1 MKKKRGRRIKRRIAA
16 LKGKKKPGESSADIR
31 ARYRH
36 QHPEHAMVAI
46 LGVID
51 HARQLTGKL
60 PGSAREAENIV
71 AARRTHCAREL
82 GQLWNKLR
90 AENNGQPPE
99 REVWLPARDRLL
111 EQFGSADQQSRIEQG
126 EQPSAWLR
134 LVKDFERAVLNRDA
148 SWFKAQAR
156 AIRGVGFHQTHG
168 ADRQRFEVAVLCELQ
183 YAPQGMTAQD
193 VFARLECR
201 RVGKYLFVEGCRYSS
216 ARRCREDIKRLAAH
230 AGKKLY

>member
-1 MKKKRGRRIKRRIAA
+1 MKKKRGQRTRRSIAA

-46 LGVID
+46 LGMID
-51 HARQLTGKL
+51 RARQLTGKL
-60 PGSAREAENIV
+60 LGSAREAENIV
-71 AARRTHCAREL
+71 AAHRTHCAREL
-82 GQLWNKLR
+82 DQLWNKLR

-111 EQFGSADQQSRIEQG
+111 EQFESADQQSRIEQG

-183 YAPQGMTAQD
+183 YGPKGMTAQD
-193 VFARLECR
+193 ILDRLEQHR
-201 RVGKYLFVEGCRYSS
+201 EGKHLIIEGCRFSS
-216 ARRCREDIKRLAAH
+216 ARRCRAEIKRLAERE
-230 AGKKLY
+230 GKKLD